1 MHNHLHAISLIY
13 IQSKRCAHLNLT
25 SCVVSQIL
33 YILSISTN
41 ISLQNDAHDALLQ
54 PFDVL
59 AAASRLCGGG

>member
-41 ISLQNDAHDALLQ
+41 ISLQNDALLQ
-54 PFDVL
+54 PFDAMGIL